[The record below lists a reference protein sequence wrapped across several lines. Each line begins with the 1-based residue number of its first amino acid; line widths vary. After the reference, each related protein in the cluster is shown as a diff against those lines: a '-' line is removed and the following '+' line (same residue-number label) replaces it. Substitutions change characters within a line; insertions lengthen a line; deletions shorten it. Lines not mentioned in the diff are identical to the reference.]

1 MPNRLLMRALE
12 PMRVPA
18 FRRLATSYTLNEL
31 VWSFGT
37 IALAVLVFDRV
48 GSALATT
55 ALFLAT
61 TSLPALVAPALMARV
76 DALAVR
82 RALPALYLA
91 EAALFAG
98 LATMTSRFWLP
109 AVLAL
114 ALLDGAVAIVARALT
129 RAAVAAVLKPSGALE
144 AGNKLLNVA
153 FSVAFAI
160 GPAVAGL
167 VVAHA
172 GAAVSLTIAAG
183 LFGVMALTLG
193 TCPSLPTASG
203 DGDPSWR
210 ARLMESARYVRDSA
224 ALRRVLGAHAF
235 AVVLFTAVMPIE
247 IVYVKESLGADDAA
261 YGLLLAGWGAGT
273 VLSSLGLAAARRSS
287 PVAVMSLGAAG
298 IGTGYLAMAVAP
310 SPALAVLGC
319 LVGGLGNGIYYVSVV
334 QWIQDRVEDGVQAR
348 IMGLL
353 ESVNAAFLGIG
364 FAVGGLTTSLAGPRA
379 TVAVSAGGALLVA
392 VAITALLRGHRRAAA
407 PQPVSIEPDPVAA

>member
-1 MPNRLLMRALE
+1 MPTGLLMRALE

-37 IALAVLVFDRV
+37 IALAVLVFDRA

-61 TSLPALVAPALMARV
+61 TSLPALVAPALIARV

-129 RAAVAAVLKPSGALE
+129 RAAVAAALRPTGALE

-153 FSVAFAI
+153 FSVAFAV
-160 GPAVAGL
+160 GPALAGL

-183 LFGVMALTLG
+183 LFVVMALTLG
-193 TCPSLPTASG
+193 TCPSLPAASG
-203 DGDPSWR
+203 DGDRSWR
-210 ARLMESARYVRDSA
+210 SRLMQSARYVRDRP
-224 ALRRVLGAHAF
+224 ALRSVLGAHAL
-235 AVVLFTAVMPIE
+235 AVALFTAVMPIE
-247 IVYVKESLGADDAA
+247 IVYVKESLGAGDAA
-261 YGLLLAGWGAGT
+261 YGLLLAAWGAGT

-287 PVAVMSLGAAG
+287 PVAVMSLGAAA
-298 IGTGYLAMAVAP
+298 IGSGYLAMAVAP
-310 SPALAVLGC
+310 SPAVAVLGC
-319 LVGGLGNGIYYVSVV
+319 LLGGLGNGIYYVSVV
-334 QWIQDRVEDGVQAR
+334 QWIQDRIEDGVQAR
-348 IMGLL
+348 VMGLL
-353 ESVNAAFLGIG
+353 ESINAAFLGIG
-364 FAVGGLTTSLAGPRA
+364 FALGGLTTSVAGPR
-379 TVAVSAGGALLVA
+379 TTFAVSATGALLIA
-392 VAITALLRGHRRAAA
+392 AAITVLLRGHRRAPAPHPARVEPDAA
-407 PQPVSIEPDPVAA
+407 PA